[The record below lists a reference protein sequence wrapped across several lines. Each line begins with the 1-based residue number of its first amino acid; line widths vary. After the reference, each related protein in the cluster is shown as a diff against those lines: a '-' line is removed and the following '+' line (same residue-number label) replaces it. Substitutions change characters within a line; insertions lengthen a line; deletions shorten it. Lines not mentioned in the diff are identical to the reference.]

1 MVNGSHLQWAG
12 IDWGDKAHALT
23 VVDAQGNVVARRRIE
38 HSAEGLDLLVA
49 ILAERGPIAG
59 VAIEKT
65 QHLVIDKLLEAA
77 HTVYPVNPK
86 VGKSWRECLG
96 VDPAKNDPA
105 DGDLLAK
112 GLRLFHDTLRP
123 LRPDDPKTRE
133 LRLLSR
139 AESGFI
145 ADRTA
150 LANRL
155 KDCLKQYYPQALG
168 WFSDFT
174 TLTAADFVIAFPTPE
189 ALRRA
194 TDAKLIKFLAAHCI
208 GLGPRWK
215 QRLASRASGARW
227 PSDDAT
233 VAARSVQAVA
243 LAKQLRTLARILT
256 DYRQRIEALYGEHED
271 AAIFSSLPG
280 AGPKLAPRLLTHFGT
295 DRTRYSDAGAVA
307 ALSGSV
313 PVTKESGGSGGA
325 RFRWACQKGFRNT
338 LFLFAFTSLRS
349 SLWARAFYDR
359 ARARGKTHPQALRM
373 LGAKWLK
380 IIYRMW
386 VDRRPYDERLYM
398 ASLIR
403 HQSPLIAWMQGAQN
417 PGRKP

>member
-1 MVNGSHLQWAG
+1 MVIPSHPLWAG
-12 IDWGDKAHALT
+12 IDWGDKAHALSI
-23 VVDAQGNVVARRRIE
+23 VNAQGHVVARHRIE
-38 HSAEGLDLLVA
+38 HSAEGLDRLVA
-49 ILAERGPIAG
+49 ILADAGPVAG
-59 VAIEKT
+59 VAIERNE
-65 QHLVIDKLLEAA
+65 HLAIDKLLEAA

-86 VGKSWRECLG
+86 VSKAWRDCLA
-96 VDPAKNDPA
+96 VDPAKADPSDA
-105 DGDLLAK
+105 DALAN
-112 GLRLFHDTLRP
+112 GLRLYHGILRP
-123 LRPDDPKTRE
+123 WRPDDPTTRE
-133 LRLLSR
+133 LRLLAR
-139 AESGFI
+139 AECGFI

-174 TLTAADFVIAFPTPE
+174 TLTATDFIIAFPTPE

-194 TDAKLIKFLAAHCI
+194 TDAKLIKFLAAHHI
-208 GLGPRWK
+208 GLGPCWK

-227 PSDDAT
+227 PSDEAT

-243 LAKQLRTLARILT
+243 LAKQLRTLAHILR
-256 DYRQRIEALYGEHED
+256 DYRQRIEALYADHED
-271 AAIFSSLPG
+271 AVLFSSLPG
-280 AGPKLAPRLLTHFGT
+280 AGPKLAPRLLTHVGT
-295 DRTRYSDAGAVA
+295 DRSRYDGAGALQ

-313 PVTKESGGSGGA
+313 PITKASGGSGGA
-325 RFRWACQKGFRNT
+325 RFRWACQKDFRNT
-338 LFLFAFTSLRS
+338 MFLFAFTTLRS

-359 ARARGKTHPQALRM
+359 ARARGKTHAQALRM

-386 VDRRPYDERLYM
+386 VDRRPYDERLYL

-403 HQSPLIAWMQGAQN
+403 HRSPLIAWMQEAQN
-417 PGRKP
+417 TGNKP